1 MLFLSL
7 IKRAKPKHISF
18 LNNNYIKI
26 VFCLIPFIVCTSTAF
41 NFKIIQ
47 QSVLFILWIADVN
60 ASEDIEI
67 RLQNIF
73 HRIKNKDNCYLYCH
87 HRISNIKVFLFIF
100 CIFCLLLFL
109 IVLITN
115 GFRLLLFI
123 VNQLVF
129 WIFCFWL
136 FFWFQFKAR
145 LFLPENKFQYQGYYQ
160 Y

>member
-1 MLFLSL
+1 MFEAFLQSFWSNL
-7 IKRAKPKHISF
+7 KSF
-18 LNNNYIKI
+18 LIFCFFLLLIHKHLY
-26 VFCLIPFIVCTSTAF
+26 VFYG
-41 NFKIIQ
+41 
-47 QSVLFILWIADVN
+47 ILN
-60 ASEDIEI
+60 ASKDIEI

-73 HRIKNKDNCYLYCH
+73 HRIKHKDNCYLYCH
-87 HRISNIKVFLFIF
+87 HWISNIKVFLFIF

-109 IVLITN
+109 IVLIIN